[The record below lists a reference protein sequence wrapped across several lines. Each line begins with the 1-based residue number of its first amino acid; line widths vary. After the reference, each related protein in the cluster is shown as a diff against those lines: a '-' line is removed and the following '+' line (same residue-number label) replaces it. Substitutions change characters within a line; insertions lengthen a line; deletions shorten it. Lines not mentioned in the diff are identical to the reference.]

1 MARSVNQRKPV
12 SSPVARRGNPKPPSK
27 TVIQR
32 SHPSPWRTLRWI
44 AAFGTVSLV
53 SAFAGMTF
61 VLIAPFQG
69 TGHRGQGDP
78 SWLEM
83 ITRGLQY
90 GMGRPVNLLVLGV
103 DKVLDAPEGSPERFR
118 GRTDTLLLARFNPE
132 NGTITVLSIPRDTR
146 VEIPGYGINKINAAN
161 VYGDV
166 DLTVRVVSKT
176 LNYTPVDRYIRI
188 DTAAFRELVDLV
200 GGVEVNV
207 PKRMVYTDHTQKLY
221 IDLQPGLQTLNGEQA
236 EGFVRFRYDELG
248 DIGRAQRQQMLIK
261 ALQKKLANP
270 VMLTQ
275 LPKIYSV
282 LQKYVD
288 TDLTF
293 AELMAIA
300 QFSLRIEPDNLRL
313 ILLPGRFGGD
323 GYEVSYWLPDYERIG
338 RVVAEHFRDRPAKLV
353 NSNWSESG
361 TLRIALQNAS
371 GRSDA
376 AQDMADF
383 LAHHGYTNVMISNEW
398 YQQTPETEIIAQQG
412 DVGAAQMI
420 RSVLGMGRVSANS
433 TGVLSSDITIR
444 IGRDWAAVLH

>member
-1 MARSVNQRKPV
+1 MARGVKQRKPV
-12 SSPVARRGNPKPPSK
+12 SSLGGGRGSQSVYQKSRG
-27 TVIQR
+27 QR
-32 SHPSPWRTLRWI
+32 SHPSPWRTLGWI
-44 AAFGTVSLV
+44 AAFSGVSLV

-61 VLIAPFQG
+61 VLMSPFQG
-69 TGHRGQGDP
+69 TSHRRDL

-83 ITRGLQY
+83 MARGFQY
-90 GMGRPVNLLVLGV
+90 GMSRPVNLLVLGV
-103 DKVLDAPEGSPERFR
+103 DNVLDAPEGSAARFR
-118 GRTDTLLLARFNPE
+118 GRTDTMLLTRFNPE

-146 VEIPGYGINKINAAN
+146 VEIPGYGTGKINAAN

-166 DLTVRVVSKT
+166 ELTVRVVSET
-176 LNYTPVDRYIRI
+176 LNYTPIDRYIRI
-188 DTAAFRELVDLV
+188 DTQAFRELVDLV

-270 VMLTQ
+270 VMVTQ
-275 LPKIYSV
+275 LPKIYGV

-300 QFSLRIEPDNLRL
+300 QFSLRIPPENLRL
-313 ILLPGRFGGD
+313 ILLPGHFSGD
-323 GYEVSYWLPDYERIG
+323 GYEASYWLPDYDRID
-338 RVVAEHFRDRPAKLV
+338 RVIAAHFRDRPSKAVDPTWK
-353 NSNWSESG
+353 ETG

-371 GRSDA
+371 GSREA
-376 AQDMADF
+376 ARDMADF
-383 LAHHGYTNVMISNEW
+383 LAHYGYTNVVIAEDW
-398 YQQTPETEIIAQQG
+398 YQESPETEIIAQQG
-412 DVGAAQMI
+412 DLRAAETL
-420 RSVLGMGRVSANS
+420 RSTLGMGYVSANS

>member
-1 MARSVNQRKPV
+1 MARGVQQRKSV
-12 SSPVARRGNPKPPSK
+12 SSTVGGRGRQKVSQK
-27 TVIQR
+27 SRGQR
-32 SHPSPWRTLRWI
+32 SRPSPWRTLGWI
-44 AAFGTVSLV
+44 AAFSGVSLV

-61 VLIAPFQG
+61 VLMSPFQG
-69 TGHRGQGDP
+69 TNHRGQRDP

-83 ITRGLQY
+83 MTRGFQY
-90 GMGRPVNLLVLGV
+90 GMSRPVNLLVLGV
-103 DKVLDAPEGSPERFR
+103 DNVLDAPEGSPKRFR
-118 GRTDTLLLARFNPE
+118 GRTDTMLLARFNPE

-146 VEIPGYGINKINAAN
+146 VEIPGHGIDKINAAN
-161 VYGDV
+161 VYGEV
-166 DLTVRVVSKT
+166 DLTVRVVSEI
-176 LNYTPVDRYIRI
+176 LNYTPIDRYIRI
-188 DTAAFRELVDLV
+188 DTDAFRELVDLV

-275 LPKIYSV
+275 VPKIYSV

-313 ILLPGRFGGD
+313 ILLPGRFSGD
-323 GYEVSYWLPDYERIG
+323 GYEVSYWLPDYDRID
-338 RVVAEHFRDRPAKLV
+338 RVVAEHFSDRPSKLV
-353 NSNWSESG
+353 DHTWRETG

-371 GRSDA
+371 GSSDA

-383 LAHHGYTNVMISNEW
+383 LAHHGYTNVIISEEW
-398 YQQTPETEIIAQQG
+398 YQQTPETEIVAQQG
-412 DVGAAQMI
+412 DIGAAQMI

>member
-1 MARSVNQRKPV
+1 MARGVKQRKPV
-12 SSPVARRGNPKPPSK
+12 SSTVGRQGNPKLTPK
-27 TVIQR
+27 RTIQR
-32 SHPSPWRTLRWI
+32 SRPSPWHTLGWI

-53 SAFAGMTF
+53 SAFVGMTF
-61 VLIAPFQG
+61 VLISPFQG
-69 TGHRGQGDP
+69 TSHRGQGGL

-83 ITRGLQY
+83 MTRGFQY
-90 GMGRPVNLLVLGV
+90 GMSRPVNLLVLGV

-118 GRTDTLLLARFNPE
+118 GRTDTMLLARFNPE

-146 VEIPGYGINKINAAN
+146 VEIPGYGIDKINAAN
-161 VYGDV
+161 VYGAV
-166 DLTVRVVSKT
+166 NLTVRVVSET

-188 DTAAFRELVDLV
+188 DTGAFRELVDLV

-261 ALQKKLANP
+261 ALQKKLTNP

-323 GYEVSYWLPDYERIG
+323 GYEVSYWLPDEERIKQ
-338 RVVAEHFRDRPAKLV
+338 VVAEHFSDRPSKLV
-353 NSNWSESG
+353 NHPWRETE

-371 GRSDA
+371 GSRDA

-383 LAHHGYTNVMISNEW
+383 LAHHGYTNVIIGEEW
-398 YQQTPETEIIAQQG
+398 YQQAAETEIVAQQG
-412 DVGAAQMI
+412 DLGAAQMI

>member
-1 MARSVNQRKPV
+1 MARGVKQRKLV
-12 SSPVARRGNPKPPSK
+12 SSTVGGRGSQRGSQKSRS
-27 TVIQR
+27 QR
-32 SHPSPWRTLRWI
+32 SRPSVWRTLGWI
-44 AAFGTVSLV
+44 AAFSGVSLV

-61 VLIAPFQG
+61 VLMSPFQG
-69 TGHRGQGDP
+69 TNHRGQGDP

-103 DKVLDAPEGSPERFR
+103 DKVLDAPEGSAERFR

-146 VEIPGYGINKINAAN
+146 IEIPGYGIDKINAAN
-161 VYGDV
+161 VYGEV

-176 LNYTPVDRYIRI
+176 LNYTPIDRYIRI
-188 DTAAFRELVDLV
+188 DTGAFRELVDLV

-270 VMLTQ
+270 IMLTQ
-275 LPKIYSV
+275 LPKIYGV
-282 LQKYVD
+282 LRKYVD

-313 ILLPGRFGGD
+313 ILLPGRFS
-323 GYEVSYWLPDYERIG
+323 ESYWLPDYDRID
-338 RVVAEHFRDRPAKLV
+338 RVVAEHFSDHPSKLIDHTWRET
-353 NSNWSESG
+353 S

-371 GRSDA
+371 GSSEA

-383 LAHHGYTNVMISNEW
+383 LAHHGYTNVIISEEW
-398 YQQTPETEIIAQQG
+398 YQQAPETEIVAQQG
-412 DVGAAQMI
+412 DIGAAQMI
-420 RSVLGMGRVSANS
+420 RSVLGMGRVSPNS

>member
-1 MARSVNQRKPV
+1 MARGVKQRKPV
-12 SSPVARRGNPKPPSK
+12 SSTAGGRGSQRAYQKSRG
-27 TVIQR
+27 QR
-32 SHPSPWRTLRWI
+32 SRPSPWRTLGWI
-44 AAFGTVSLV
+44 AAFSGVSLV
-53 SAFAGMTF
+53 SAFAGMTV
-61 VLIAPFQG
+61 VLMSPFQG
-69 TGHRGQGDP
+69 TSPRRDL

-83 ITRGLQY
+83 MTRGFQY
-90 GMGRPVNLLVLGV
+90 GMSRPVNLLVLGV
-103 DKVLDAPEGSPERFR
+103 DNVLDAPKGSSARFR
-118 GRTDTLLLARFNPE
+118 GRTDTMLLTRFNPE

-146 VEIPGYGINKINAAN
+146 VEIPGYGTSKINAAN

-166 DLTVRVVSKT
+166 ELTVQVVSQT
-176 LNYTPVDRYIRI
+176 LNYTPIDRYIRI
-188 DTAAFRELVDLV
+188 NTDAFRELVDLV

-248 DIGRAQRQQMLIK
+248 DIGRAQRQQLLIK
-261 ALQKKLANP
+261 ALQEKLANP

-275 LPKIYSV
+275 LPKLYSV

-300 QFSLRIEPDNLRL
+300 QFSLRIQPDNLHL
-313 ILLPGRFGGD
+313 ILLPGHFSGD
-323 GYEVSYWLPDYERIG
+323 GYGTSYWLPDYDRID
-338 RVVAEHFRDRPAKLV
+338 RVVAEHFSDRPSKLV
-353 NSNWSESG
+353 DQRGSETG

-371 GRSDA
+371 GSSGA

-383 LAHHGYTNVMISNEW
+383 LARHGYTNVLISEDW
-398 YQQTPETEIIAQQG
+398 YQQTSETEIVAQQG
-412 DVGAAQMI
+412 DLGAAQVI

>member
-1 MARSVNQRKPV
+1 MARGVNQRKPV
-12 SSPVARRGNPKPPSK
+12 SSTVGRRGNPKLTPK
-27 TVIQR
+27 RAIQR
-32 SHPSPWRTLRWI
+32 SRPSVWRTLGWI
-44 AAFGTVSLV
+44 AAFSGVSLV

-61 VLIAPFQG
+61 VLMSPFQG
-69 TGHRGQGDP
+69 TNHRGQGNP

-83 ITRGLQY
+83 MTRGLQY
-90 GMGRPVNLLVLGV
+90 GMSRPVNLLVLGV
-103 DKVLDAPEGSPERFR
+103 DNILDAPEGSPERFR
-118 GRTDTLLLARFNPE
+118 GRTDTMLLARFNPE

-146 VEIPGYGINKINAAN
+146 VKIPGYGIGKINAAN
-161 VYGDV
+161 VYGEV
-166 DLTVRVVSKT
+166 DLTVRVVSET
-176 LNYTPVDRYIRI
+176 LNYTPIDRYIRI
-188 DTAAFRELVDLV
+188 DTGAFRELVDLV

-300 QFSLRIEPDNLRL
+300 QFSLRIEPENLRL
-313 ILLPGRFGGD
+313 ILLPGRFSGD
-323 GYEVSYWLPDYERIG
+323 GYEASYWLPDYERID
-338 RVVAEHFRDRPAKLV
+338 RVVAEHFSDRPSKLV
-353 NSNWSESG
+353 NSTWSESG

-371 GRSDA
+371 GSSDA

-383 LAHHGYTNVMISNEW
+383 LVHHGYTNVIISNEW
-398 YQQTPETEIIAQQG
+398 YQQTPETEIVAQQG
-412 DVGAAQMI
+412 DIGAAQMI

>member
-27 TVIQR
+27 TVIRR

>member
-1 MARSVNQRKPV
+1 MARGVKQRKPV
-12 SSPVARRGNPKPPSK
+12 SSTVGGRGRQKVSQK
-27 TVIQR
+27 SRAQR
-32 SHPSPWRTLRWI
+32 SRPSPWRTLGWI
-44 AAFGTVSLV
+44 VAFGGVSLV

-61 VLIAPFQG
+61 VLISPFQSA
-69 TGHRGQGDP
+69 TSRGQGDA

-83 ITRGLQY
+83 MARGFQY
-90 GMGRPVNLLVLGV
+90 GMSRPVNLLVLGV
-103 DKVLDAPEGSPERFR
+103 DRVLDAPEGSPQRFR
-118 GRTDTLLLARFNPE
+118 GRTDTMLLARFNPE

-146 VEIPGYGINKINAAN
+146 VNIPGYGIDKINAAN

-166 DLTVRVVSKT
+166 DLTVRVVSQT

-188 DTAAFRELVDLV
+188 DTGAFRELVDLV

-313 ILLPGRFGGD
+313 ILLPGRFSGD
-323 GYEVSYWLPDYERIG
+323 GYEASYWLPDYERID
-338 RVVAEHFRDRPAKLV
+338 RVVAEHFSDRPSKLV
-353 NSNWSESG
+353 DHTWRETG

-371 GRSDA
+371 GSSDA

-383 LAHHGYTNVMISNEW
+383 LTHHGYTNVIISEEW
-398 YQQTPETEIIAQQG
+398 YQQTPETEIVAQQG
-412 DVGAAQMI
+412 DIGAAQMI